1 MNIVIFGPPGIGKGS
16 ISSLVKEKYKIPH
29 IATGNILRESA
40 DRKIK
45 EYMEKGLLVP
55 DSEVMRIIEGR
66 LREKDCKKG
75 FILDGFPRTIEQA
88 KFLDKNKIRIDTV
101 LNLVAATETIVAR
114 LSGRLICPKC
124 GAIYHVKNIPPKK
137 EGICDKCGSKLVQ
150 RADDKPDVIKNRI
163 QVYQKQTKELIDF
176 YRNKGLLVDV
186 NGEGSLSA
194 IFKDIAAA
202 IENKIQ

>member
-45 EYMEKGLLVP
+45 EYMENGLLVP